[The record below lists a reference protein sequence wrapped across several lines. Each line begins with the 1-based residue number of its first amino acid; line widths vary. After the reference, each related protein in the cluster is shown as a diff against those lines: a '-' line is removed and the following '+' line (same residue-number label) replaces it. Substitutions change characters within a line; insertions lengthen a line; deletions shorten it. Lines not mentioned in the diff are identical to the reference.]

1 MPFVESRKPR
11 LHYRIDDYADP
22 WREAGT
28 LVLQHGFARSSKF
41 WYAFIPH
48 LSGQYR
54 VVRPDLRGHGKSP
67 VDFDTSAPQSIEDYV
82 GDVIALLDAL
92 EVDAVHYCGESFGG
106 IVGMALAALH
116 PDRVRTLTLIGSPV
130 YQNQKSQ
137 DTYAAGF
144 ASREEALR
152 ALGTRQWA
160 EKVYGAPRFFPEG
173 TDPPLRNWYLSEI
186 GKTDPEVLCALYG
199 LLRHASAEALLP
211 KIAAPVLGLYPT
223 SSMLTS
229 AEQEE
234 LLTRGIRHLTMIHMP
249 TSSHAI
255 LTLYP
260 QELAAHLISFIKRH
274 DGRGTDGA
282 EGSSPPGAP
291 RGRE

>member
-1 MPFVESRKPR
+1 M
-11 LHYRIDDYADP
+11 
-22 WREAGT
+22 
-28 LVLQHGFARSSKF
+28 LQHGFARSSKF

-67 VDFDTSAPQSIEDYV
+67 VDFDTSTQQSVEDYV

-92 EVDAVHYCGESFGG
+92 DLDAVHYCGESFGG
-106 IVGMALAALH
+106 IVGIALAALH

-144 ASREEALR
+144 LSREEALR
-152 ALGTRQWA
+152 TLGTRQWA
-160 EKVYGAPRFFPEG
+160 EKVYGAPRFFPER
-173 TDPPLRNWYLSEI
+173 TDPRLRDWYLGEI
-186 GKTDPEVLCALYG
+186 GKTAPEVLCGLYG
-199 LLRHASAEALLP
+199 LLRHASADALLP
-211 KIAAPVLGLYPT
+211 KISAPVLGLYPT

-229 AEQEE
+229 SEQEE
-234 LLTRGIRHLTMIHMP
+234 LLTRGISDFTVIHMP

-260 QELAAHLISFIKRH
+260 HELAEHLLSFIKRLD
-274 DGRGTDGA
+274 DGRASEAAAG
-282 EGSSPPGAP
+282 
-291 RGRE
+291 

>member
-1 MPFVESRKPR
+1 MTIAMPFVQSRKPQ
-11 LHYRIDDYADP
+11 LHYRIDDHTDP

-67 VDFDTSAPQSIEDYV
+67 VDFDTSAPHSVEDYV
-82 GDVIALLDAL
+82 GDVLALLDHL
-92 EVDAVHYCGESFGG
+92 ELDAVHYCGESFGG

-137 DTYAAGF
+137 DTYSAGF
-144 ASREEALR
+144 PSREEALR
-152 ALGTRQWA
+152 TLGTRQWA
-160 EKVYGAPRFFPEG
+160 EKVYGAPRFFPER
-173 TDPPLRNWYLSEI
+173 TDPRLRDWYLGEI
-186 GKTDPEVLCALYG
+186 GRTDPEVLCGLYG

-229 AEQEE
+229 SEQEE
-234 LLTRGIRHLTMIHMP
+234 LLTRGISDFTMIHMP

-260 QELAAHLISFIKRH
+260 HELAEHLLSFIKRH
-274 DGRGTDGA
+274 DNEGTGEA
-282 EGSSPPGAP
+282 SEIL
-291 RGRE
+291 

>member
-1 MPFVESRKPR
+1 MTIVMPFVESRKPR
-11 LHYRIDDYADP
+11 LHYRIDDFIDP

-48 LSGQYR
+48 LAGRYR

-92 EVDAVHYCGESFGG
+92 DFDAVHYCGESFGG

-144 ASREEALR
+144 PSREEALR
-152 ALGTRQWA
+152 TLGTRQWA
-160 EKVYGAPRFFPEG
+160 ERVYGAPRFFPER
-173 TDPPLRNWYLSEI
+173 TDLRLRDWYLDEI

-199 LLRHASAEALLP
+199 LLRHASAKALLP

-234 LLTRGIRHLTMIHMP
+234 LLTRGIRQLTMIHMP
-249 TSSHAI
+249 TNSHAI

-260 QELAAHLISFIKRH
+260 HELAEHLASFIKRH
-274 DGRGTDGA
+274 DSGSTDGA
-282 EGSSPPGAP
+282 ERSSPA
-291 RGRE
+291 